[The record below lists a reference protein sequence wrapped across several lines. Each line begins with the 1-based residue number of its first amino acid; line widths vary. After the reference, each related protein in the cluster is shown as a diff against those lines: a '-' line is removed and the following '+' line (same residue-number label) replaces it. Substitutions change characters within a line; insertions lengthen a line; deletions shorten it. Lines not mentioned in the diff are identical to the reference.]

1 MCNRNHRRGFTLT
14 ELLVV
19 VVIIGVLSAVA
30 LPKFSRA
37 IETRRT
43 GEAEEMMAA
52 VRTEQEKRCSLDRNY
67 LTDMAGINDLV
78 PAQTTD
84 NYAYALTDTGMAAA
98 SKARGYR
105 LEMPSYKD
113 GRLCCSGEYCDSL
126 NKNYPRCE
134 ELLARADFASGTE
147 CAGSGAAPEEPKSCS
162 GESTR
167 ACGCLGAGVQMRS
180 CNTSSGVWG
189 AWSSCSAASACDCAA
204 VSGAKPKTSQTC
216 NTCGT
221 QTRSVTCNTSTGEW
235 KTASWGTCS
244 KTEEQCSG
252 GSSADK
258 DACDVNFAVYTGR
271 WRACC
276 SGKPV
281 SNRACYQTCT
291 SKDTTW
297 NPGSGGTTYQWVVT
311 GGSCSS
317 GGSGFANGISCT
329 GYSCT
334 SGTVGQKCC
343 GGGTFQTCTQKSPS
357 GGSTTTTTTYYCGTH
372 TSCSTGCEGYQK
384 GSSTSSGD
392 GSSSGG
398 SGGGSSGGSSGGGF
412 GGPGGGSSGGGSI
425 FPGTGGGSTLPSRP
439 GNGGSGGGSTILP
452 GIGGGNSGGGG
463 TRPRF

>member
-1 MCNRNHRRGFTLT
+1 MHNRNHRRGFTLT

-30 LPKFSRA
+30 LPRFNRV

-52 VRTEQEKRCSLDRNY
+52 VRTEQEKRCSLDQNY
-67 LTDMAGINDLV
+67 VTEMAGINDLL
-78 PAQTTD
+78 PASDTD
-84 NYAYALTDTGMAAA
+84 NYAYALTGTGMEAA
-98 SKARGYR
+98 SKARSYR

-113 GRLCCSGEYCDSL
+113 GRLCCSGDYCESL

-134 ELLARADFASGTE
+134 DLLARADFASGAE
-147 CAGSGAAPEEPKSCS
+147 CAGTGVLPEEPKSCS

-167 ACGCLGAGVQMRS
+167 ACGCLGKGTQTRS
-180 CNTSSGVWG
+180 CDTSAGVWG
-189 AWSSCSAASACDCAA
+189 AWGACSTNDACDCTA
-204 VSGAKPKTSQTC
+204 VSGAKPATSQSC

-221 QTRSVTCNTSTGEW
+221 QTRSVTCNTATGEW
-235 KTASWGTCS
+235 KTASWGSCS
-244 KTEEQCSG
+244 MTAAQCSG
-252 GSSADK
+252 GTSPDK
-258 DACDVNFAVYTGR
+258 DACDVDFSRYTGR

-291 SKDTTW
+291 SKDTAW
-297 NPGSGGTTYQWVVT
+297 NPGTGGTTYQWVVT

-334 SGTVGQKCC
+334 SRTVGQKCC
-343 GGGTFQTCTQKSPS
+343 GGGTFQTCTQKSSS

-384 GSSTSSGD
+384 GSTTSSGG

-398 SGGGSSGGSSGGGF
+398 NTGGSSGGGGF
-412 GGPGGGSSGGGSI
+412 TGPGGGSSSGGGSV

-439 GNGGSGGGSTILP
+439 GSGGSGGGSTILP
-452 GIGGGNSGGGG
+452 GIGGGSSGGGG